1 MSLLYQKHA
10 SRPLTLDNRV
20 EPDLYRDVFPYTH
33 VSRIEFDDTFL
44 VPRPADPMFITD
56 TTFRDGQQARPPYTV
71 KQIARIYDLL
81 HKLGGKSGLIQA
93 SEFFMYSPKDRKAIE
108 VCRSRGY
115 RFPRVTG
122 WIRANMDDLK
132 IAHDMEFDEV
142 GLLTSMS
149 DYHIF
154 LKLGKTR
161 EQAMNDYLKVVT
173 KALEWGIVPRCH
185 FEDVTRAD
193 IYGFCLPF
201 ARKLM
206 ELSHEASMPI
216 KIRLCDT
223 MGYGVPFPGA
233 ALPRSVQRIVRAFTD
248 EAGVPGAWLEWHGHN
263 DFHKVLVNGVTAWLY
278 GCGGVNGTL
287 MGFGERTGN
296 APLEAL
302 VIDYISL
309 TGNDEAADPT
319 VITEI
324 AQYFEKELDYRIPD
338 NYPFAGKDFNATSAG
353 IHVDGLAK
361 NEEIYNIF
369 DTTKLLNRS
378 VPIII
383 NDKAGRAGVA
393 YWINQQFNLPPER
406 QVSKKHPAVGQIH
419 TRIMAAYEEG
429 RNTSFSNKEIKNLVR
444 RFMPELFDSEF
455 DQMKRI
461 AGELA
466 SNLVERLARDC
477 QSTAD
482 SEALTA
488 QLQHFVRDYSFIQY
502 AYVTDVKGHST
513 AIAISDPGDQKGYK
527 AFPIGFDYSNREW
540 FLQPMR
546 TGKLHITNVHQSQVT
561 GQLIIT
567 VSTVITDANDEI
579 IGVLGADIQLEEII
593 RRAESLEAEVPN
605 SEEE

>member
-20 EPDLYRDVFPYTH
+20 EPELYRDVFPYTH

-369 DTTKLLNRS
+369 DTTKILNRS

-477 QSTAD
+477 QATAD